1 MEKQHSTMFSVVVM
15 LVTAVVFFV
24 LGATAMSIYG
34 PRLIQT
40 SPTNYTETSNED
52 AVDTA
57 TTPTASVES
66 GNSVSG
72 TTSATDRVASR
83 RLIPL
88 NTATKEQ
95 LMMVPGIGEV
105 FAQRILDYRE
115 SLGGFTTLEQRK
127 DVPGIGEKRYAQWSV
142 YFTLE

>member
-40 SPTNYTETSNED
+40 SPKNYTETSNED

-72 TTSATDRVASR
+72 TTSATDLVASR

-115 SLGGFTTLEQRK
+115 SLGGFTTLEQLK